1 MHDRRQALSHRILKT
16 ERGSRM
22 DVCAEKEKE
31 EERLMW
37 NPAAGP
43 WKEPD
48 VKKVTVQANSME
60 ELANKIREIDWD
72 AV

>member
-1 MHDRRQALSHRILKT
+1 
-16 ERGSRM
+16 
-22 DVCAEKEKE
+22 
-31 EERLMW
+31 MW